1 VSQQA
6 WHGHILWY
14 HARTH
19 THTSSQAVPVASRKA
34 VSKDLC
40 VYLRKSGPTAQEH
53 FLIEHEETWH
63 LRAER
68 LEEPG
73 NHASMESLYQLLG
86 DGSEVSY
93 ISQCNPRE
101 QLTLCYILA
110 TSMLY
115 LYPSSWFSTEW
126 TSDMVHFNR
135 RSRTSTS
142 ATLTHPYVSIHL
154 QSGST
159 SSINPSDRHRTH
171 SHPAILA
178 LGIMFLEIASGSR
191 FQRTRKGTPTE
202 QCNEDNYRAWQDFKI
217 LERKDRHGRTKQT
230 PSGLREAIRACL
242 KLEPPAS
249 FPSNQL
255 AEEGPIRHYILS
267 CIVYPLARE
276 LRDGYKVNLSDL
288 QKKTVPETSRT
299 RIGNSCDPSISRQST
314 ASIGNAPSVNSDG
327 T

>member
-1 VSQQA
+1 
-6 WHGHILWY
+6 
-14 HARTH
+14 
-19 THTSSQAVPVASRKA
+19 
-34 VSKDLC
+34 
-40 VYLRKSGPTAQEH
+40 VYLRKSGPKAQEH

-63 LRAER
+63 LRAEL

-73 NHASMESLYQLLG
+73 SYASMEPLDQLLG
-86 DGSEVSY
+86 DGSELSY

-115 LYPSSWFSTEW
+115 FYPSSWCFTEW
-126 TSDMVHFNR
+126 TSHMVHFIR
-135 RSRTSTS
+135 RSKTSTS
-142 ATLTHPYVSIHL
+142 ATLTHPYVSIQL

-159 SSINPSDRHRTH
+159 SSNNPSDRHRTH

-178 LGIMFLEIASGSR
+178 LGIIFLEIASGSR
-191 FQRTRKGTPTE
+191 FQRTRKDTPTE
-202 QCNEDNYRAWQDFKI
+202 QCNEDNHRAWQDFKI
-217 LERKDRHGRTKQT
+217 LERKNRHGRTRQI

-242 KLEPPAS
+242 KLEPPSS

-276 LRDGYKVNLSDL
+276 LRDGYNVDLSDL
-288 QKKTVPETSRT
+288 QKRMASETSGT
-299 RIGNSCDPSISRQST
+299 RSDNSCDPSISRQST
-314 ASIGNAPSVNSDG
+314 ASFKETFRVNSDG